1 MSKTLLLS
9 ENTNPLQAGA
19 EESTLLFKPPK
30 WMISPVSPK
39 RGVPAR
45 GSLLE
50 VHLRFSLRPY
60 PLKQIQLHS
69 ETIHQSLIRQLVS
82 QEGAKVHHEN
92 WGQPPATRGE
102 PWQMLRPTKRGLLVV
117 HLPQKRQKKENP
129 VHAPP
134 SSFPSPLLIRVSL
147 RDLGESKCRHVLG
160 AHRASW
166 RCAEPVG
173 QEAPLASA
181 PCL

>member
-92 WGQPPATRGE
+92 
-102 PWQMLRPTKRGLLVV
+102 
-117 HLPQKRQKKENP
+117 
-129 VHAPP
+129 
-134 SSFPSPLLIRVSL
+134 
-147 RDLGESKCRHVLG
+147 
-160 AHRASW
+160 
-166 RCAEPVG
+166 
-173 QEAPLASA
+173 
-181 PCL
+181 